1 MNNNRFRWLAILVL
15 AQALVLLG
23 LAGSSYAAVRF
34 GKEIRLQTVP
44 VDPRDILYGDYV
56 TLSYEISRLS
66 PSIWR
71 GASLPKEGEP
81 IYVAVAPKG
90 DVYEAIAAYPNR
102 VAPPPEGALLK
113 GLVELQW
120 DKDIVVRYG
129 LERYY
134 VPEGTGLAL
143 EREAGTLIV
152 VAKVAP
158 WGRATLTDVL
168 TKK

>member
-1 MNNNRFRWLAILVL
+1 MKNRSRWLALLVL

-23 LAGSSYAAVRF
+23 LAGSSYAAVWF

-66 PSIWR
+66 PSIWQ
-71 GASLPKEGEP
+71 GKTLPEEGDA

-90 DVYEAIAAYPNR
+90 DVYEAVAAYPNR
-102 VAPPPEGALLK
+102 VAAPSEGALLK

-120 DKDIVVRYG
+120 DREIVVRYG

-134 VPEGTGLAL
+134 VPEGAGLAL
-143 EREAGTLIV
+143 ERQAGNLVV

-168 TKK
+168 PKK